1 MNENRN
7 AQIDNFL
14 EKWNEM
20 LRAANEIEGFTF
32 DLSVTI
38 HSENSIIED
47 RVRTI
52 NGINESFERN
62 GMNWTSDV

>member
-20 LRAANEIEGFTF
+20 LRVANEIEGFAF
-32 DLSVTI
+32 DFSVTI
-38 HSENSIIED
+38 HSENSITED

-62 GMNWTSDV
+62 GMKWTSDV